1 MDPPRPAT
9 LNRYLPWLR
18 AAGIPLPNPLYF
30 LMFGDE
36 PALVRELAELVAR
49 GPKRATTSL
58 PEVWTGLG
66 EALPCVGD
74 VYLVHDWE
82 GAPLA
87 LVQNTRVELMALRD
101 VDADYARDEGEGDG
115 SLAYWRE
122 SHWAYFSREA
132 PRLGVPLSWD
142 TLVVCQR
149 FRRLFPA

>member
-1 MDPPRPAT
+1 MDLPRPAC

-18 AAGIPLPNPLYF
+18 AAGIPLPCPLYF

-36 PALVRELAELVAR
+36 PALVRELGELVAH

-58 PEVWTGLG
+58 PEAWTSLG
-66 EALPCVGD
+66 EALPAVGD

-87 LVQNTRVELMALRD
+87 LVENTRVELMALRD
-101 VDADYARDEGEGDG
+101 VDSHYARDEGEGDG
-115 SLAYWRE
+115 SLGYWRE
-122 SHWAYFSREA
+122 AHWAYFSREA
-132 PRLGVPLSWD
+132 PRLGVALSWE
-142 TLVVCQR
+142 TVVVCQR